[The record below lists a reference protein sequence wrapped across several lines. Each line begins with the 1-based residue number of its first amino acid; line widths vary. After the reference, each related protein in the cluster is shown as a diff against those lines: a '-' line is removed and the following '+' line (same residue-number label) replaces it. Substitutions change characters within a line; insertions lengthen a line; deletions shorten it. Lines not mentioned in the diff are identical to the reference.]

1 MRHRPI
7 NYSKKPTTSKFRKM
21 KKVFAIALM
30 ALMVSPA
37 LQAQKYFTRSGEVS
51 FFSKT
56 KMENIDALNSKVA
69 AVLDASTGNIEFT
82 VLIKS
87 FIFEKA
93 LMQEHFNENYMESDT
108 YPKATFK
115 GKIDNLSAVKFG
127 TDGSYNVKSTG
138 DLNMHGVTKKITV
151 DALVTVKGGKVSA
164 TSKFSVNPKDYN
176 IAIPSVVQENISEK
190 IDVSVSLSLEEL
202 K

>member
-1 MRHRPI
+1 
-7 NYSKKPTTSKFRKM
+7 M
-21 KKVFAIALM
+21 KKVFAIAIM